1 MSNQQNDAYEDQMK
15 ESADEVLDR
24 AMPVEKDLPE
34 APMSIHIDSYFKGF
48 HVGTTIRMT
57 DNTIVPVS
65 RIMSVINGF
74 MTNGF
79 QPSWNIETNN
89 AHSTPVQATTSQPVA
104 PQTSVGAC
112 PKCGKP
118 LIEAKKKDGT
128 IYIKCSTNK
137 WDKIRKVAS
146 GCDYVDWG

>member
-65 RIMSVINGF
+65 RIMTVINGF
-74 MTNGF
+74 ITNGF

-89 AHSTPVQATTSQPVA
+89 AHSTPVQATTSQPTPSQGNLGVCNRCNA
-104 PQTSVGAC
+104 PMKMSS
-112 PKCGKP
+112 KGKP
-118 LIEAKKKDGT
+118 YCSALCWKK
-128 IYIKCSTNK
+128 
-137 WDKIRKVAS
+137 
-146 GCDYVDWG
+146 

>member
-1 MSNQQNDAYEDQMK
+1 MSNVQTEVFEESMK

-48 HVGTTIRMT
+48 HVGTTIRMK

-65 RIMSVINGF
+65 RIMTVINGF

-79 QPSWNIETNN
+79 QPSWNVETNN
-89 AHSTPVQATTSQPVA
+89 AHIAPVQVVASQPTA
-104 PQTSVGAC
+104 PQTTLGNC
-112 PKCGKP
+112 PKCGAPMKMSS
-118 LIEAKKKDGT
+118 KGKT
-128 IYIKCSTNK
+128 ILQ
-137 WDKIRKVAS
+137 
-146 GCDYVDWG
+146 

>member
-65 RIMSVINGF
+65 RIMAVINGF

-89 AHSTPVQATTSQPVA
+89 AHSTPVQATTSQPTPSQGNLGVCRDCGA
-104 PQTSVGAC
+104 PNALSKNNKVYC
-112 PKCGKP
+112 SKKCWLKG
-118 LIEAKKKDGT
+118 
-128 IYIKCSTNK
+128 
-137 WDKIRKVAS
+137 
-146 GCDYVDWG
+146 